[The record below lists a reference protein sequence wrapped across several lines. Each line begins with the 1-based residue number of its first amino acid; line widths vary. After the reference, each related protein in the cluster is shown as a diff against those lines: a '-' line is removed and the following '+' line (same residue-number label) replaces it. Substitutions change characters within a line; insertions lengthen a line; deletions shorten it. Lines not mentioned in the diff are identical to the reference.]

1 MQYHK
6 NEHCSNL
13 CQVGPFVLVI
23 AARRAEVY
31 LGSMLSLSDVKRRL
45 VGQWRGWVARPA
57 DYAWALAVV
66 VIGTLIGLPWRGMA
80 DADNLTMIYL
90 TGVVIAAA
98 RLGIGPAVL
107 ASVLS
112 VVGFN
117 VFFTPPYYSLTV
129 YDSHAYVTFA
139 VMLLTSL
146 VVGSLTARVSLHA
159 RLAEQREAA
168 ARNLYVLTRELAGL
182 RDPARMAATVQDALA
197 AYHVAV
203 RLWLGEDAPE
213 AEPERMAV
221 EWVREHGRAAGRD
234 SSVLASA
241 ATLYLPLA
249 AEGRTFGVMALTPDA
264 AAPFTDTERL
274 QFDTFA
280 TLIASAIL
288 RARDSEAAE
297 RVRIDAENEKLRNV
311 LLASISHDL
320 RTPLTVMNGGLG
332 QLLKMRKKLPR
343 EALDEVTGLW
353 NQLSRL
359 QGFVDNLLRLAALT
373 SGRMKLNLQPYL
385 IQEIIG
391 AAMAH
396 VAPQKGERNLRT
408 VMTGTLP
415 MVRIDGALIE
425 QVLVNLLSNA
435 IRHTA
440 DNGVIIVS
448 AVRDGTWLRI
458 TIADNG
464 PGLGAGDPN
473 RLFAEFHSDR
483 ENGSGLGL
491 AICRGVVQAH
501 GGRIEA
507 GNAPEG
513 GALFTFTLPI
523 EAP

>member
-280 TLIASAIL
+280 TLIASALL
-288 RARDSEAAE
+288 RARRAGEAE
-297 RVRIDAENEKLRNV
+297 QSRVESENEKLRNV
-311 LLASISHDL
+311 LLASVSHDL

-332 QLLKMRKKLPR
+332 ALLRMRRKLPR
-343 EALDEVTGLW
+343 EAMDELTALW
-353 NQLSRL
+353 NQLTRL
-359 QGFVDNLLRLAALT
+359 QTFVDNLLRMAALT

-391 AAMAH
+391 AAIAH
-396 VAPQKGERNLRT
+396 VRPEGRGLRT
-408 VMTGTLP
+408 VMNGVLP

-425 QVLVNLLSNA
+425 QVLVNLLDNA

-440 DNGVIIVS
+440 GDGVITLTGE
-448 AVRDGTWLRI
+448 RDGDRVRVTV
-458 TIADNG
+458 ADNG
-464 PGLGAGDPN
+464 PGLGAHPEQ
-473 RLFAEFHSDR
+473 LFEPFHSDR
-483 ENGSGLGL
+483 ESGTGLGL
-491 AICRGVVQAH
+491 AICRGVIHAH
-501 GGRIEA
+501 GGEISARNT
-507 GNAPEG
+507 GN
-513 GALFTFTLPI
+513 GAAFTFTLPT
-523 EAP
+523 EGA